1 MSYTNGLDNPELYF
15 QTKLYSGTG
24 STNSVTFDGSENM
37 QPDWVWI
44 KARSNS
50 DQPHALFDSV
60 RGVNKV
66 LYSNNTDAED
76 DDSSNGSLTSFNS
89 DGFTVGGYYNRVNQS
104 GQTFASWNWKAGGS
118 ASSNS
123 DGSITS
129 SVSANTTAGFSIVSY
144 TGTGSNAT
152 IGHGLGSTPAMI
164 IWKNRSQSN
173 GWIVYHH
180 KNTSAPETDYLE
192 LHSTNATNDLNTI
205 MNDTA
210 PTSSVFTVGTEG
222 AVNNSGNN
230 FIAYCFAEKKGY
242 SKFGSYTGN
251 GNADGTF
258 VYTGFKPAWVM
269 IKCSSSSGSYPSWSI
284 FDTTRQTFNV
294 NAGKTLYANKSSA
307 EGVRGNGSDSSTTI
321 PAIDMLSNGFKSRV
335 LNDEVNNTET
345 YIYMCF
351 AESPFVTGASAIPT
365 TAR

>member
-76 DDSSNGSLTSFNS
+76 DDSANGSLTSFDS
-89 DGFTVGGYYNRVNQS
+89 DGFTVGGFYNRVNQS
-104 GQTFASWNWKAGGS
+104 GETFVSWNWKASGS
-118 ASSNS
+118 TASNT

-129 SVSANTTAGFSIVSY
+129 TVSANTTAGFSIVSY
-144 TGTGSNAT
+144 TGTGSAAT
-152 IGHGLGSTPAMI
+152 IGHGLNSEAKMVI
-164 IWKNRSQSN
+164 VKERS
-173 GWIVYHH
+173 GADAWIVGHSSIGFT
-180 KNTSAPETDYLE
+180 KNL
-192 LHSTNATNDLNTI
+192 LLNATNAEFADSTIWNNTS
-205 MNDTA
+205 
-210 PTSSVFTVGTEG
+210 PTSSVFSVGSSASTNQSS
-222 AVNNSGNN
+222 ATY
-230 FIAYCFAEKKGY
+230 IAYCFADVKGY

-258 VYTGFKPAWVM
+258 VYLGFKPAWLVVKN
-269 IKCSSSSGSYPSWSI
+269 IVSATDSWH
-284 FDTTRQTFNV
+284 TKN
-294 NAGKTLYANKSSA
+294 NKSSPFNVVDDALYLNMSIA
-307 EGVRGNGSDSSTTI
+307 ELTNNSALNVDF
-321 PAIDMLSNGFKSRV
+321 LSNGFKLRT
-335 LNDEVNNTET
+335 NNTASNGSGT
-345 YIYMCF
+345 SYIYMAF
-351 AESPFVTGASAIPT
+351 AENPFVTSSSVPA